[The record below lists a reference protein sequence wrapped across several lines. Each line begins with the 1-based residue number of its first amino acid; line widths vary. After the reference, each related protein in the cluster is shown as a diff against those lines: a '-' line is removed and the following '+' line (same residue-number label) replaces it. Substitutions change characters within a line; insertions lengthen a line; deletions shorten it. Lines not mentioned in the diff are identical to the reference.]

1 MEQSPLTRVCDSQ
14 QRRHTPQTQKTP
26 NDHRHRRFI
35 RPQRDTTTTTTS
47 TMSRQQ
53 QQRNRR
59 RRTRGREEG
68 GQNHGGQNHPG
79 GFGFPQFFQNF
90 RQSFDN
96 IVHDFSNIAEGAAR
110 RTPTPRQH
118 QQQQQQPQ
126 QQQPQQN
133 PFSSQPA
140 PPASARAIRQL
151 PTIRVAPEDLVDPNN
166 RECCICLEE

>member
-1 MEQSPLTRVCDSQ
+1 
-14 QRRHTPQTQKTP
+14 
-26 NDHRHRRFI
+26 
-35 RPQRDTTTTTTS
+35 
-47 TMSRQQ
+47 MSRQQ
-53 QQRNRR
+53 QPRNRR
-59 RRTRGREEG
+59 RRARGREEG

-90 RQSFDN
+90 RHSFDN
-96 IVHDFSNIAEGAAR
+96 MVHDFSNIAEGAAR
-110 RTPTPRQH
+110 RIPTPHQH
-118 QQQQQQPQ
+118 QQQQ

-166 RECCICLEE
+166 RECCICLEECVLYGSRVFAFSLADSDTQVFFFLPFPLFSFVETNWETW